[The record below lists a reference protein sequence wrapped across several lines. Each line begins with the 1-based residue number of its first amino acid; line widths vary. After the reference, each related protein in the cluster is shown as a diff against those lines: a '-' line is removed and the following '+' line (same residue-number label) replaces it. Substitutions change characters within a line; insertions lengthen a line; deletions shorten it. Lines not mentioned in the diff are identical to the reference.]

1 MTRQNRTG
9 GKAPDDDRQHW
20 QTPPRVR
27 KWITEHFRPDLDAA
41 ADAGN
46 TLAPLWMGPGSN
58 VDIVDALAAPWP
70 DFLVGQEGD
79 RWAIRL
85 RIFIN
90 PPFSSA
96 LRFVE
101 RAIEAHQA
109 YGTLVLMLLPI
120 STDTQWFARLVD
132 AGATVTA
139 ITGRVCYDPPP
150 GVQAQRAAE
159 LDEWRRAF
167 DAWKENPV
175 DDARPHL
182 MRPAP
187 KRPRHNNGAGFPSAF
202 YSLGWSPL
210 ATTGAV
216 RVPFFRLPRGTL

>member
-9 GKAPDDDRQHW
+9 GRAPDDDRQHW
-20 QTPPRVR
+20 QTPRGVR
-27 KWITEHFRPDLDAA
+27 RWITEHFRPDVDAA
-41 ADAGN
+41 ADGAN

-58 VDIVDALAAPWP
+58 VGIVDALAAPWP
-70 DFLVGQEGD
+70 GYLMS
-79 RWAIRL
+79 ATIRP
-85 RIFIN
+85 RVFVN

-96 LRFVE
+96 LRFAE
-101 RAIEAHQA
+101 RAIEAHA
-109 YGTLVLMLLPI
+109 AHGTMILLLLPI

-132 AGATVTA
+132 AGAHVTA

-159 LDEWRRAF
+159 IDEWRRAF
-167 DAWKENPV
+167 DAWKAAMI
-175 DDARPHL
+175 DDRDQAIPYR
-182 MRPAP
+182 MQPAP
-187 KRPRHNNGAGFPSAF
+187 KKPRHNNGAGFPSAF

-216 RVPFFRLPRGTL
+216 RVPFFRLPRGTM

>member
-20 QTPPRVR
+20 QTPTRAR
-27 KWITEHFRPDLDAA
+27 KWIGEHFRPDVDAA
-41 ADAGN
+41 ADRTNA
-46 TLAPLWMGPGSN
+46 LASLWFGHDSPVG
-58 VDIVDALAAPWP
+58 VVDALARPWP
-70 DFLVGQEGD
+70 KIAIGGVD
-79 RWAIRL
+79 AIRT
-85 RIFIN
+85 RIFCN

-101 RAIEAHQA
+101 RAIEAHKA
-109 YGTLVLMLLPI
+109 HDVAVLLLLPI

-132 AGATVTA
+132 AGAVVTA

-159 LDEWRRAF
+159 VAEWRRKLAQWEELSTWA
-167 DAWKENPV
+167 DAGAQIP
-175 DDARPHL
+175 A
-182 MRPAP
+182 AP